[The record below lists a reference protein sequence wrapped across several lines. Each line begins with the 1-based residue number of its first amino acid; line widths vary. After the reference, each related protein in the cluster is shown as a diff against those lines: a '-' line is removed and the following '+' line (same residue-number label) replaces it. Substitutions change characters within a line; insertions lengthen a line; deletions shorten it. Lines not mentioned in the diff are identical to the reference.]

1 MCVHS
6 NLVPQSFFST
16 ANTPRSPTFLFFFI
30 LTQQKMKKKKKTTNG
45 FSFFLGGGG
54 SFFLVQVKTIGPVVF
69 VHIQLY
75 TRIYIRKPSRLY
87 RRDSMLFSFAV
98 VCWRPVWRVS
108 FFEKEKGIEEFC
120 LQLFR
125 IFCIYTRRFI
135 PVAADVLLLFLFQ
148 RTC

>member
-16 ANTPRSPTFLFFFI
+16 ANTPRSPTFLFFFYPD
-30 LTQQKMKKKKKTTNG
+30 TTKNEEEEENNKRLL
-45 FSFFLGGGG
+45 FFFGGGG